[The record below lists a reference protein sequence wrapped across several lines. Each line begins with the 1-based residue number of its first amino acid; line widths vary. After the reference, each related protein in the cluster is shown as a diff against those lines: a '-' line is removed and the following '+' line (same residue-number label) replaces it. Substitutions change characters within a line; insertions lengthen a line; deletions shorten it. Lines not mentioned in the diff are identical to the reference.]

1 MDPNR
6 KETLEVYEHNAEIM
20 FKVGFALCPLSWLMC
35 WVYCSRRKAESERL
49 QSLADR
55 SFIFFWIAI
64 YIIGIWT
71 ACYSAWWPSMT
82 SIGYNIPVGEP
93 E

>member
-6 KETLEVYEHNAEIM
+6 KEKIDAYEHNAEIM
-20 FKVGFALCPLSWLMC
+20 YKVGFALCPLSWLMC
-35 WVYCSRRKAESERL
+35 WIYCSRRKSESEKL
-49 QSLADR
+49 GKLGLKC
-55 SFIFFWIAI
+55 FILFWIAI

-71 ACYSAWWPSMT
+71 ACYSAWWPKMEA
-82 SIGYNIPVGEP
+82 IGYNVPVGEP